1 LKDFTFKLDFVS
13 LVNDG
18 RAHFNISSELQ
29 KKLIYV
35 LSALM
40 VFEKHTLLLHLH
52 SQLNM
57 KYAFKCLILVF
68 KKILNFQ

>member
-1 LKDFTFKLDFVS
+1 MVELTLTF
-13 LVNDG
+13 
-18 RAHFNISSELQ
+18 LQ
-29 KKLIYV
+29 NCKKKLIYV

-40 VFEKHTLLLHLH
+40 VFEKHTLLLHLY

-57 KYAFKCLILVF
+57 KYAIKCLILVF